1 MKKNLNS
8 YINKFQPF
16 IVSEI
21 GINHFGSLK
30 IAKKIVDQIY
40 NSGGRIVKSQLHIL
54 DEEMSKE
61 AKKIKPGNANTSIY
75 NVIKKNH
82 LNVEDEKKL
91 KKYVESKNM
100 LYICTPFSLRAAKIL
115 NKIGIKIFK
124 IGSGEFNNLPL
135 INEICKFKLPI
146 ILSTGMNELKS
157 IKKTVSF
164 LKKKKADFALLHC
177 ISEYPAKYENLKL
190 DYITT
195 LKKKFPNVLI
205 GYSDHSDSI
214 IPCLSAYSKGAQII
228 EKHFTHSKKIS
239 GPDIKCSM
247 DAKELSNLV
256 TDLKIIDRSNGFYKK
271 ISTLEKIT
279 AKFAFASVVSIK
291 DIKKDEKLSKKN
303 IWVKRPGTG
312 NFLANEY
319 FRLIGK
325 KSKKKIKNGT
335 QIKFTDIL

>member
-164 LKKKKADFALLHC
+164 LKKKKSRFCL
-177 ISEYPAKYENLKL
+177 
-190 DYITT
+190 IT
-195 LKKKFPNVLI
+195 L
-205 GYSDHSDSI
+205 Y
-214 IPCLSAYSKGAQII
+214 
-228 EKHFTHSKKIS
+228 
-239 GPDIKCSM
+239 
-247 DAKELSNLV
+247 
-256 TDLKIIDRSNGFYKK
+256 
-271 ISTLEKIT
+271 
-279 AKFAFASVVSIK
+279 
-291 DIKKDEKLSKKN
+291 
-303 IWVKRPGTG
+303 
-312 NFLANEY
+312 
-319 FRLIGK
+319 
-325 KSKKKIKNGT
+325 
-335 QIKFTDIL
+335 

>member
-1 MKKNLNS
+1 MKKILKN
-8 YINKFQPF
+8 YIDKFHPF

-30 IAKKIVDQIY
+30 IAKKIVDQVY

-54 DEEMSKE
+54 DEEMSEE
-61 AKKIKPGNANTSIY
+61 AKKIKPGNATTSIY

-82 LNVEDEKKL
+82 LNIEDEKKL

-100 LYICTPFSLRAAKIL
+100 LYICTPFSLKAAKVL
-115 NKIGIKIFK
+115 HKMGVKIFK

-146 ILSTGMNELKS
+146 ILSTGMNEFKS
-157 IKKTVSF
+157 IKNTVSF
-164 LKKKKADFALLHC
+164 LKKKKANFALLHC
-177 ISEYPAKYENLKL
+177 VSEYPAKYENLKL
-190 DYITT
+190 DYIKI
-195 LKKKFPNVLI
+195 LKQKFPNVLI

-228 EKHFTHSKKIS
+228 EKHFTFSKQIS

-247 DAKELSNLV
+247 DAKDLS
-256 TDLKIIDRSNGFYKK
+256 DLIVSSKIIDRSNGYYKK
-271 ISTLEKIT
+271 VSNLEKVT
-279 AKFAFASVVSIK
+279 ARFAFASVVSIQ
-291 DIKKDEKLSKKN
+291 DIKKDEKLSNKN

-312 NFLANEY
+312 DFTANEY
-319 FRLIGK
+319 FKLIGK
-325 KSKKKIKNGT
+325 KSKKNIKKGT
-335 QIKFTDIL
+335 QIKISHLI